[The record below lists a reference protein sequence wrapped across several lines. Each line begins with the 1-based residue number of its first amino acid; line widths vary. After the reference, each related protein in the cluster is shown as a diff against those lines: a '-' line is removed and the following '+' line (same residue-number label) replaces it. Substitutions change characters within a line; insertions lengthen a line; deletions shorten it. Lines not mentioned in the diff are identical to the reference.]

1 MRPILTIVC
10 VIVLIAYASSA
21 GSQDTDPYNLKV
33 AVDEVELTLHAAD
46 THGLPVNDLRVDEL
60 RLLDNGRSP
69 HRIVAFQALR
79 DLPIRAGIL
88 IDTSSSMEETR
99 PADQAIATAYAQRI
113 LEQKTDQAFVM
124 SFGHRLQM
132 RQPWSSNPAIL
143 TNAIHQANILPST
156 TAIFDAL
163 YAACRYQF
171 GKLSHDTSGNFILLF
186 SDGED
191 DASYLPLQSAV
202 DMCQQTNTSIYVFR
216 SDAHSGSF
224 STGLGILSKLAAL
237 TGGRVFRDSASP
249 FEIEEDLRIIQA
261 NLRNQY
267 RLIYNP
273 AELRHDGAFHR
284 IIILPSDRIAT
295 ISTRSGYYAPAR

>member
-113 LEQKTDQAFVM
+113 
-124 SFGHRLQM
+124 
-132 RQPWSSNPAIL
+132 
-143 TNAIHQANILPST
+143 
-156 TAIFDAL
+156 
-163 YAACRYQF
+163 
-171 GKLSHDTSGNFILLF
+171 SHDTSGNFILLF

-273 AELRHDGAFHR
+273 AELRHDASFHR